1 MASFEANPEALARRG
16 DEMRWVNR
24 TVRRREHILFGSLP
38 ILLLVLVYLLMAA
51 ERHAAN
57 PMDKILPLPAGMA
70 QAMAALLLERDQ
82 LTGQVLFWADTL
94 ASLQRLGLGLGIA
107 TASALLIG
115 LVLGVLP
122 PVRAT
127 LGPLVTAIAVIP
139 PIALL
144 PILFIALGLGE
155 TAKVA
160 LIVIG
165 IAPVMVRD
173 LAAYVAGLPREQ
185 IIKAQTLGAGSW
197 QIMIRV
203 ALPQAMPRLI
213 HAVRL
218 SLGPAWVFLISAEAI
233 ASDVG
238 LGYRIF
244 LVRRY
249 LSMDVIIPYVA
260 WIAVLAIVMDVALI
274 FLSRR
279 LFPWAHGAGH

>member
-1 MASFEANPEALARRG
+1 
-16 DEMRWVNR
+16 MRWVNR
-24 TVRRREHILFGSLP
+24 KVRRGDSILLGALP
-38 ILLLVLVYLLMAA
+38 ILLLVLFYLFMAA
-51 ERHAAN
+51 QRHAAN
-57 PMDKILPLPAGMA
+57 PMDKILPLPGGMA
-70 QAMAALLLERDQ
+70 EGMAALLFQPDQ
-82 LTGQVLFWADTL
+82 LTGQLLFWADTL

-107 TASALLIG
+107 TLSALLIG

-127 LGPLVTAIAVIP
+127 FGPLVTAIAVVP

-160 LIVIG
+160 LIIIG

-173 LAAYVAGLPREQ
+173 IAAHVADLPREQ
-185 IIKAQTLGAGSW
+185 IVKAQTLGASSW

-249 LSMDVIIPYVA
+249 LSMDVIIPYVG
-260 WIAVLAIVMDVALI
+260 WIALLAIVMDIALV
-274 FLSRR
+274 FLSQRA
-279 LFPWAHGAGH
+279 FPWAHGASH

>member
-1 MASFEANPEALARRG
+1 
-16 DEMRWVNR
+16 MRWVNR
-24 TVRRREHILFGSLP
+24 QVRRSDAILLGSLP
-38 ILLLVLVYLLMAA
+38 ILLLVLLYLFLAA
-51 ERHAAN
+51 QRHAAN
-57 PMDKILPLPAGMA
+57 PADKILPLPGGMA
-70 QAMAALLLERDQ
+70 QAMSALLFQPDQ
-82 LTGQVLFWADTL
+82 LTGQLLFWADTL
-94 ASLQRLGLGLGIA
+94 ASLERLGLGLGIA
-107 TASALLIG
+107 TLAALLVG

-127 LGPLVTAIAVIP
+127 FGPLVTGIAVIP

-173 LAAYVAGLPREQ
+173 IAAHVGGLPREQ
-185 IIKAQTLGAGSW
+185 IVKAQTLGASSW

-203 ALPQAMPRLI
+203 ALPQAMPQLLHAMRL
-213 HAVRL
+213 A
-218 SLGPAWVFLISAEAI
+218 LGPAWVFLISAEAI

-249 LSMDVIIPYVA
+249 LSMDIILPYVF
-260 WIAVLAIVMDVALI
+260 WITLLAFVMDRALYYTN
-274 FLSRR
+274 RAA
-279 LFPWAHGAGH
+279 FPWLGGRMAKEGA

>member
-1 MASFEANPEALARRG
+1 
-16 DEMRWVNR
+16 MRWVNR
-24 TVRRREHILFGSLP
+24 HVSRGTGILLGSLP
-38 ILLLVLVYLLMAA
+38 IMLLVLIYLLAA
-51 ERHAAN
+51 AQRHAAN
-57 PMDKILPLPAGMA
+57 PLDKILPLPGGMA
-70 QAMAALLLERDQ
+70 QGMSALLFEADQ
-82 LTGQVLFWADTL
+82 LTGKLVFWADTL

-107 TASALLIG
+107 TIAALVIG
-115 LVLGVLP
+115 LLLGVLP

-127 LGPLVTAIAVIP
+127 LGPLVTGIAVIP

-165 IAPVMVRD
+165 ILPVMVRD
-173 LAAYVAGLPREQ
+173 IAAHVASLPQEQ
-185 IIKAQTLGAGSW
+185 MVKAQTLGASSW

-260 WIAVLAIVMDVALI
+260 WIAILAIVMDAVLGYS
-274 FLSRR
+274 SRR
-279 LFPWAHGAGH
+279 MFPWAHGASR

>member
-1 MASFEANPEALARRG
+1 
-16 DEMRWVNR
+16 MRWVNR
-24 TVRRREHILFGSLP
+24 RVRKGNGFLLGAAP
-38 ILLLVLVYLLMAA
+38 IALLVLAYLVAA
-51 ERHAAN
+51 AARHEAN
-57 PMDKILPLPAGMA
+57 PNDKILPLPGAMA
-70 QAMAALLLERDQ
+70 EAMAALLFRPDPLSGQ
-82 LTGQVLFWADTL
+82 LLFWADTF
-94 ASLQRLGLGLGIA
+94 ASLQRLGFGLGI
-107 TASALLIG
+107 SALSALVVG

-127 LGPLVTAIAVIP
+127 FGPLVTAVAVIP

-144 PILFIALGLGE
+144 PILFIAFGLGE

-160 LIVIG
+160 LIVVG
-165 IAPVMVRD
+165 ITPFMIRD
-173 LAAYVAGLPREQ
+173 IAAHITALPREML
-185 IIKAQTLGAGSW
+185 IKAQTLGAGSW
-197 QIMIRV
+197 QLLLRV

-213 HAVRL
+213 QSVRL

-249 LSMDVIIPYVA
+249 LSMDVILPYVA
-260 WIAVLAIVMDVALI
+260 WIALLAVVID
-274 FLSRR
+274 FLLATGSRK

>member
-1 MASFEANPEALARRG
+1 
-16 DEMRWVNR
+16 MRWVNR
-24 TVRRREHILFGSLP
+24 HIGRRQAFGLGAIPIVILAIGY
-38 ILLLVLVYLLMAA
+38 LVASA
-51 ERHAAN
+51 QRHTLN
-57 PMDKILPLPAGMA
+57 PADKILPLPS
-70 QAMAALLLERDQ
+70 AMAEAVWKMMQQPD
-82 LTGQVLFWADTL
+82 VLSGNLVFWADTL

-107 TASALLIG
+107 TLMALLVG

-122 PVRAT
+122 PVRAMF
-127 LGPLVTAIAVIP
+127 GPLVTGIAVIP

-173 LAAYVAGLPREQ
+173 VAGHVGALPREQ

-197 QIMIRV
+197 QIMLRV
-203 ALPQAMPRLI
+203 ALPQALPRLLV
-213 HAVRL
+213 AL
-218 SLGPAWVFLISAEAI
+218 KLALGPAWVFLISAEAI

-260 WIAVLAIVMDVALI
+260 WIALLAIVMDIALSK
-274 FLSRR
+274 LSTKA
-279 LFPWAHGAGH
+279 FPWAHGAAH

>member
-1 MASFEANPEALARRG
+1 MLGA
-16 DEMRWVNR
+16 
-24 TVRRREHILFGSLP
+24 LP
-38 ILLLVLVYLLMAA
+38 ILLLALLYLFLAA

-57 PMDKILPLPAGMA
+57 PMDKILPLPKGMA
-70 QAMAALLLERDQ
+70 EGMAALWFRPDQ
-82 LTGQVLFWADTL
+82 LTGQLLFWADTL

-107 TASALLIG
+107 TLSALLIG

-127 LGPLVTAIAVIP
+127 FGPLVTAIAVIP

-144 PILFIALGLGE
+144 PILFVALGLGE

-173 LAAYVAGLPREQ
+173 IAAYVAELPREQ
-185 IIKAQTLGAGSW
+185 IIKAQTLGASSW

-203 ALPQAMPRLI
+203 ALPQAMPRLL
-213 HAVRL
+213 HAMRL

-260 WIAVLAIVMDVALI
+260 WIALLAILMDLALV
-274 FLSRR
+274 FLSRK
-279 LFPWAHGAGH
+279 LFPWAHGAKH

>member
-1 MASFEANPEALARRG
+1 
-16 DEMRWVNR
+16 MRLVNR
-24 TVRRREHILFGSLP
+24 QVRRRDGLLLGALP
-38 ILLLVLVYLLMAA
+38 ILILLLIYVVLAA
-51 ERHAAN
+51 QRHAAN
-57 PMDKILPLPAGMA
+57 PADKILPLPSGMA
-70 QAMAALLLERDQ
+70 QAVSALIFQPDPLS
-82 LTGQVLFWADTL
+82 GQYVFWTDTL
-94 ASLQRLGLGLGIA
+94 ASLERLGLGLGIA
-107 TASALLIG
+107 TVTALVVG

-127 LGPLVTAIAVIP
+127 LGPLVTGIAVIP

-173 LAAYVAGLPREQ
+173 IAAHVAALPREQ
-185 IIKAQTLGAGSW
+185 LIKAQTLGASSW

-203 ALPQAMPRLI
+203 ALPQAMPRLL
-213 HAVRL
+213 HAMRL
-218 SLGPAWVFLISAEAI
+218 ALGPAWVFLISAEAI

-260 WIAVLAIVMDVALI
+260 WIALLAILIDVTLTI
-274 FLSRR
+274 LSGR
-279 LFPWAHGAGH
+279 LFPWAQGASH

>member
-1 MASFEANPEALARRG
+1 
-16 DEMRWVNR
+16 MRWVNR
-24 TVRRREHILFGSLP
+24 HVRRSNRFALCGLP
-38 ILLLVLVYLLMAA
+38 VLVLVLLYLVVAA
-51 ERHAAN
+51 QRHAVDPN
-57 PMDKILPLPAGMA
+57 DKILPLPD
-70 QAMAALLLERDQ
+70 AMVRAIATLISQPDPLSGRLI
-82 LTGQVLFWADTL
+82 FWADTL

-107 TASALLIG
+107 TAAALLVG

-127 LGPLVTAIAVIP
+127 FGPLVTGIAVIP

-144 PILFIALGLGE
+144 PMLFIALGLGE

-165 IAPVMVRD
+165 ITPVMVRD
-173 LAAYVAGLPREQ
+173 IAAHVAALPREQ
-185 IIKAQTLGAGSW
+185 ILKAQTLGASSW

-203 ALPQAMPRLI
+203 ALPQALPRLF
-213 HAVRL
+213 HALRL

-233 ASDVG
+233 AADVG

-249 LSMDVIIPYVA
+249 LAMDVIIPYVA
-260 WIAVLAIVMDVALI
+260 WIALLAIVMDSALTL
-274 FLSRR
+274 LSER
-279 LFPWAHGAGH
+279 LFPWAHGGAR

>member
-1 MASFEANPEALARRG
+1 
-16 DEMRWVNR
+16 MRWVNLHLNR
-24 TVRRREHILFGSLP
+24 GQRILLGVLP
-38 ILLLVLVYLLMAA
+38 IAILLVLYLVMAA
-51 ERHAAN
+51 QRHAAN
-57 PMDKILPLPAGMA
+57 PMDKILPLTGTMITAMSA
-70 QAMAALLLERDQ
+70 LMFQADQ
-82 LTGQVLFWADTL
+82 LTGEYVFWVDTL
-94 ASLQRLGLGLGIA
+94 ASLQRLGLGLAIA
-107 TASALLIG
+107 TLMALIVG
-115 LVLGVLP
+115 LLLGVLP

-127 LGPLVTAIAVIP
+127 FGPLVTGIAVIP

-165 IAPVMVRD
+165 IAPVMMRD
-173 LAAYVAGLPREQ
+173 IATHVGALPTEQ
-185 IIKAQTLGAGSW
+185 LIKAQTLGANSW

-203 ALPQAMPRLI
+203 ALPQAMPRLL

-233 ASDVG
+233 ASDIG

-249 LSMDVIIPYVA
+249 LSMDIIIPYVA
-260 WIAVLAIVMDVALI
+260 WIALLAIVMDMALTAT
-274 FLSRR
+274 SKRA
-279 LFPWAHGAGH
+279 FPWAHGASH

>member
-1 MASFEANPEALARRG
+1 
-16 DEMRWVNR
+16 MRWVNR
-24 TVRRREHILFGSLP
+24 QVRRSDRIVLGALP
-38 ILLLVLVYLLMAA
+38 ILLLVLVYLVVAA
-51 ERHAAN
+51 QRHALN
-57 PMDKILPLPAGMA
+57 PADKILPLPGGMA
-70 QAMAALLLERDQ
+70 SAMSALLFVPDQ
-82 LTGQVLFWADTL
+82 LSGQFVFWADTL
-94 ASLQRLGLGLGIA
+94 ASLQRLGIGLGIA
-107 TASALLIG
+107 TLTALVVG

-127 LGPLVTAIAVIP
+127 LGPLVTGIAVIP

-173 LAAYVAGLPREQ
+173 IAAHVTALPREQ
-185 IIKAQTLGAGSW
+185 IVKAQTLGASSW

-203 ALPQAMPRLI
+203 ALPQVMPRLI
-213 HAVRL
+213 QAVRL
-218 SLGPAWVFLISAEAI
+218 SLGPAWVFLISAEAV

-249 LSMDVIIPYVA
+249 LSMDIIIPYVA
-260 WIAVLAIVMDVALI
+260 WIAILAILMDVVLT

-279 LFPWAHGAGH
+279 LFPWAHGASH

>member
-1 MASFEANPEALARRG
+1 
-16 DEMRWVNR
+16 MRWVNR
-24 TVRRREHILFGSLP
+24 SMRRSEQILLGALP
-38 ILLLVLVYLLMAA
+38 ILLLVLLYLFFAA
-51 ERHAAN
+51 QRHAAN

-70 QAMAALLLERDQ
+70 DAMAALMFEPDQ
-82 LTGQVLFWADTL
+82 LSGQVLFWADTL
-94 ASLQRLGLGLGIA
+94 ASLERLGLGLGIA

-115 LVLGVLP
+115 LVLGILP

-127 LGPLVTAIAVIP
+127 FGPLVTAIAVIP

-173 LAAYVAGLPREQ
+173 IAAHVGSLPREQ
-185 IIKAQTLGAGSW
+185 IIKAQTLGASSW

-218 SLGPAWVFLISAEAI
+218 ALGPAWVFLISAEAI
-233 ASDVG
+233 ASDIG

-260 WIAVLAIVMDVALI
+260 WIAVLAIVMDVVLVM
-274 FLSRR
+274 LGRR
-279 LFPWAHGAGH
+279 LFPWARGASH

>member
-1 MASFEANPEALARRG
+1 
-16 DEMRWVNR
+16 MRLVNR
-24 TVRRREHILFGSLP
+24 HVRRSQAILLGALP
-38 ILLLVLVYLLMAA
+38 ILLLALLYLFLAA
-51 ERHAAN
+51 RRHAIN
-57 PMDKILPLPAGMA
+57 PMDKILPLPSGMA
-70 QAMAALLLERDQ
+70 EAMSGLLFKADQ
-82 LTGQVLFWADTL
+82 LTGQIIFWTDTL

-107 TASALLIG
+107 TLSALLIG

-127 LGPLVTAIAVIP
+127 FGPLVTAIAVIP

-144 PILFIALGLGE
+144 PILFIGLGLGE

-160 LIVIG
+160 LIFIG

-173 LAAYVAGLPREQ
+173 ITAHVAGLPREQ
-185 IIKAQTLGAGSW
+185 IVKAQTLGASSW

-203 ALPQAMPRLI
+203 ALPQAMPRLL

-218 SLGPAWVFLISAEAI
+218 ALGPAWVFLISAEAI

-260 WIAVLAIVMDVALI
+260 WIAVLAIMMDVTLA

-279 LFPWAHGAGH
+279 LFPWAHGEGR